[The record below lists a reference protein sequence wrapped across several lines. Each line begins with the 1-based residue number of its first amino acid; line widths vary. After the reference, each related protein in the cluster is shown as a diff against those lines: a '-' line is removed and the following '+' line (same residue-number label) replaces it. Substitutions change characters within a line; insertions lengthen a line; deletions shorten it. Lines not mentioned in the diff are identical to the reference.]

1 MLLRYWTNTLL
12 VSFGIIALSTAQA
25 HETLSEATAVHK
37 IVILPSYA
45 QIHRPE
51 AAPEHLAFAP
61 DNQSLAYT
69 THKLMS
75 VNEEGEFWA
84 SQLHLLPLHPMR
96 SAQTLVD
103 AESTA
108 KFGFYGAP
116 ALHLAWQQNDI
127 QFIISNGD
135 DTATEIR
142 YLVKE
147 QRLANPN
154 IGATTIDEPISPSAE
169 QTIVAKCLPQITQD
183 QISALNV
190 SWLKT
195 NETALYQLNYAKT
208 SEDIALLN
216 VKTCQQQLLAVP
228 KYQADEEGNTDVEDN
243 AGKEHN
249 TDKAHKTSGIEL
261 SYRLI
266 GGVQQDAQL
275 ILMLESRVTA
285 QRYNQKHRSKTLIL
299 QTNIHT
305 LGSPNLSWQNWSYGL
320 GGDHHV
326 EVLSKQP
333 NKVLFML
340 KPNQDCAAQL
350 FSLSEQ
356 QLTGFMVDNF
366 KLCAAAVGSDGQL
379 ALNLKARRPQTIV
392 HQNDKKRV
400 NHDAREQSSQ
410 HNLQNSA
417 NSHSQQIWLVEAD
430 FLNHLV
436 K

>member
-12 VSFGIIALSTAQA
+12 VSFGITTLSTAQA
-25 HETLSEATAVHK
+25 LETLSEASAVPK

-51 AAPEHLAFAP
+51 AAPKHLAFAP

-96 SAQTLVD
+96 PAQTLVD

-147 QRLANPN
+147 QRLANPS
-154 IGATTIDEPISPSAE
+154 IGATTVDETISPSAE
-169 QTIVAKCLPQITQD
+169 QTMVAKCLPKIMQE

-190 SWLKT
+190 SWLRP
-195 NETALYQLNYAKT
+195 NETALYQPNYAKT

-228 KYQADEEGNTDVEDN
+228 KYQADEEGNAED
-243 AGKEHN
+243 
-249 TDKAHKTSGIEL
+249 AHKTDGVEL
-261 SYRLI
+261 TYRLI

-285 QRYNQKHRSKTLIL
+285 QRYNQKHRAKTLIL

-305 LGSPNLSWQNWSYGL
+305 LGSPNLAWQNWSYGL

-379 ALNLKARRPQTIV
+379 ALNLKARRPQEIV
-392 HQNDKKRV
+392 HQNDMKPV
-400 NHDAREQSSQ
+400 NNNAREQSSQ
-410 HNLQNSA
+410 HNPQNSA